1 MFQLTFIGLARQ
13 AIYILYVV
21 AFPLISNTQKGGP
34 AADLEILMRDH
45 RWFAPIHYAH
55 SDRALAVR
63 HPPDWADCDALVED

>member
-21 AFPLISNTQKGGP
+21 AFPLSSHTQKGGP
-34 AADLEILMRDH
+34 ASDLEILMRDH

-55 SDRALAVR
+55 WLFGIPLIGPIATR
-63 HPPDWADCDALVED
+63 WWKTK